1 MMGNSTFSPA
11 IVGPSP
17 KKVTFRR
24 QIQGI
29 SMPELRIFEDIS
41 YTGRLTWELRPGII
55 FDLGVRHSL
64 EKHY

>member
-1 MMGNSTFSPA
+1 
-11 IVGPSP
+11 
-17 KKVTFRR
+17 
-24 QIQGI
+24 
-29 SMPELRIFEDIS
+29 MPELRIFEDIS